1 MSPTFGKFHVCD
13 KVKPLESCVKSET
26 YIDMSDR
33 NTYKVLIGEDEAT
46 TARRLADFLKER
58 GFETRVETS
67 GVDLQKV
74 AIDWQP
80 HFCLVNMML
89 KDYLGLNFLKF
100 AVDHKINTK
109 TFITSSHNN
118 VENVKQALK
127 AGANDY
133 IVKPYKPEDILS
145 RLVFHIQRQRHVPA
159 QEKKGPE
166 DNTLVHLINFGL
178 REAVQPK
185 RIKDILFNH
194 AKMLE
199 IALKAVRVSIIKCEE
214 DRLTGHVMISS
225 DDRGLFGLK
234 IDMNRYP
241 EVIHVMNT
249 EKMVVIENM
258 DGDPTMA
265 AVKEQLKS
273 ISFNS
278 IIVAPLWRHGRFY
291 GVLSARLP
299 KDRTA
304 FSDRDI
310 RFTQMLSYIVSTMIG
325 SDIENSLEL
334 KKAA

>member
-1 MSPTFGKFHVCD
+1 MTERS
-13 KVKPLESCVKSET
+13 S
-26 YIDMSDR
+26 
-33 NTYKVLIGEDEAT
+33 YKVLIGEDEST
-46 TARRLADFLKER
+46 TSRRLADFLKER

-67 GVDLQKV
+67 GVELQK
-74 AIDWQP
+74 AALEWRP

-100 AVDHKINTK
+100 TAEKKIVTK
-109 TFITSSHNN
+109 TFITSSHNS
-118 VENVKQALK
+118 VENVRQALK
-127 AGANDY
+127 AGAHDY
-133 IVKPYKPEDILS
+133 IVKPYKQEDILS
-145 RLVFHIQRQRHVPA
+145 RLVFHIQRQRNVP
-159 QEKKGPE
+159 QGEKKGPE
-166 DNTLVHLINFGL
+166 DNTLVHLINFVL
-178 REAVQPK
+178 KEAVQPK

-194 AKMLE
+194 SKMLE
-199 IALKAVRVSIIKCEE
+199 IALKAVRVSIIKCDD

-234 IDMNRYP
+234 IDLNRYA

-258 DGDPTMA
+258 DGDPAMA
-265 AVKEQLKS
+265 AVKEKLKT

-278 IIVAPLWRHGRFY
+278 IIVAPLWKHGKFF

-299 KDRTA
+299 KERTS

-310 RFTQMLSYIVSTMIG
+310 RFTQMLSYVVSTVIS
-325 SDIENSLEL
+325 SDLENSLAL